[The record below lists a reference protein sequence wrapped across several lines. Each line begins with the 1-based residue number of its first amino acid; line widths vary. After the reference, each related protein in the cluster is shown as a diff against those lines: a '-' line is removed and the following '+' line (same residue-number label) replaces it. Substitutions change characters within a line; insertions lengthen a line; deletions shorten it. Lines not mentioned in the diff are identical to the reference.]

1 MNIKRPVDIE
11 DEIRRALDPYFTVYV
26 RPLPADF
33 SVPSLLITA
42 TGGTSKNTIDK
53 FTVAIDA
60 RAETDA
66 EADELARNALGTL
79 QALANQQVGA
89 LRYMELNA
97 LANWRT
103 DPVRPELKMRTI
115 TALFPAHRENIT
127 IQQKG

>member
-1 MNIKRPVDIE
+1 MIIYRPVDIE
-11 DEIRRALDPYFTVYV
+11 EEIRAALADYFTVYV

-33 SVPSLLITA
+33 AVPSLLITA

-66 EADELARNALGTL
+66 EADELARNALGAL
-79 QALANQQVGA
+79 QALANEQVGA

-97 LANWRT
+97 LANWRN
-103 DPVRPELKMRTI
+103 DPVRPDLKMRTI
-115 TALFPAHRENIT
+115 TAVFPAHREEYEIT
-127 IQQKG
+127 KGA